1 MMLDIRDMSYE
12 PDLDEIS
19 DYIGNPLFGQ
29 FLQFMLDTYKALCKV
44 EYSKDTLARGWNI
57 KLRKAGKA
65 LCVIYPRRAYFTVL
79 VVVGRKEKEK
89 AENLLPQLSR
99 DMQKVYNETKE
110 GNGQKWLMIDLA
122 SDNSLYQDTLRLIQI
137 RRESK

>member
-1 MMLDIRDMSYE
+1 M
-12 PDLDEIS
+12 
-19 DYIGNPLFGQ
+19 
-29 FLQFMLDTYKALCKV
+29 
-44 EYSKDTLARGWNI
+44 
-57 KLRKAGKA
+57 
-65 LCVIYPRRAYFTVL
+65 L

-110 GNGQKWLMIDLA
+110 GNGQKWLMIDVD